1 MAYSFIKYKRA
12 LRVHLKRLLTCR
24 LRMRAGGM
32 KRTSLHTPE
41 YAAVVALLR
50 DLRLEAGLSQA
61 EAAEKVDRPQTW
73 LSALEVGGRGLD
85 LVHVRE
91 LAAVYG
97 VDFPTFASRLEERLK
112 EQPYRPPR
120 RRRVDAGASKS

>member
-1 MAYSFIKYKRA
+1 MAA
-12 LRVHLKRLLTCR
+12 
-24 LRMRAGGM
+24 GM

-41 YAAVVALLR
+41 YTALVALLR

-85 LVHVRE
+85 ILHVRE
-91 LAAVYG
+91 LVAVYG
-97 VDFPTFASRLEERLK
+97 LDFAAFAVRLEERIK
-112 EQPYRPPR
+112 AQPYRPPR
-120 RRRVDAGASKS
+120 RKRVDAGVKATPQPSSKSASKAAKKPGRKRPDGH